1 MSNYSIRDFLK
12 ACCAAAPKLASLL
25 KGVGLLTLT
34 TVLLVLAAGCQTEKA
49 KAANS
54 KSTTSTTSK
63 TTNSKP
69 ANSKV
74 TKEDKKAMAEAQ
86 HMSAPAP
93 ANSET
98 LVLHEGDVVSVLFPG
113 APDLNTVAPIR
124 RDGRITLK
132 SFGEFKAAGLTPPEM
147 EKELIRLYGSQLQ
160 TKEVTVAV
168 QSSAFPVY
176 VTGAVLRPGKILSD
190 RPMTALEAIMEA
202 GGFDYGKANLK
213 SIRILRTQNGRT
225 EHYTLNLKKVLE
237 GQEPEQFALKPA
249 DIIYVPE
256 KFNWF

>member
-12 ACCAAAPKLASLL
+12 ACCAVAPKLASLL
-25 KGVGLLTLT
+25 KGAALITLT
-34 TVLLVLAAGCQTEKA
+34 AVLLVLAAGCQTEKA
-49 KAANS
+49 KAATS
-54 KSTTSTTSK
+54 KSTTSKSTPSK
-63 TTNSKP
+63 SP
-69 ANSKV
+69 SSAV

-225 EHYTLNLKKVLE
+225 EHYTVNLKKVLE
-237 GQEPEQFALKPA
+237 GPEPEQFTLKPS

>member
-1 MSNYSIRDFLK
+1 MLNNSARLLKRSHKADAKPGNFLK
-12 ACCAAAPKLASLL
+12 ALSWTLPAVLLALAS
-25 KGVGLLTLT
+25 
-34 TVLLVLAAGCQTEKA
+34 GCETQKAIDQRSKATGTGEKQASVKSETQAVAEA
-49 KAANS
+49 KHM
-54 KSTTSTTSK
+54 STAS
-63 TTNSKP
+63 P
-69 ANSKV
+69 AN
-74 TKEDKKAMAEAQ
+74 
-86 HMSAPAP
+86 
-93 ANSET
+93 NET
-98 LVLHEGDVVSVLFPG
+98 LVLHEGDTLSVSFAG
-113 APDLNTVAPIR
+113 APDLNTVAVIR

-132 SFGEFKAAGLTPPEM
+132 SLGEFKAAGLTPLEM
-147 EKELIRLYGSQLQ
+147 EKELIKLYGPQLQ

-213 SIRILRTQNGRT
+213 SIRVLRTQDGRT
-225 EHYTLNLKKVLE
+225 EHYTLNLKKVLN
-237 GQEPEQFALKPA
+237 GQEPEQFALKPS

>member
-1 MSNYSIRDFLK
+1 MSNHSGNLLNQRRTAEAKPGKLLK
-12 ACCAAAPKLASLL
+12 ALAWIAFP
-25 KGVGLLTLT
+25 V
-34 TVLLVLAAGCQTEKA
+34 VLLMLGAGCETQKAAEQRSKAAGNGEKPAPTTTA
-49 KAANS
+49 KA
-54 KSTTSTTSK
+54 
-63 TTNSKP
+63 
-69 ANSKV
+69 
-74 TKEDKKAMAEAQ
+74 DQQAMAEAK
-86 HMSAPAP
+86 HMSTAAP
-93 ANSET
+93 ANNET
-98 LVLHEGDVVSVLFPG
+98 LVLHEGDTLSVSFGG
-113 APDLNTVAPIR
+113 APDLNTTAVIR

-132 SFGEFKAAGLTPPEM
+132 SLGEFKAAGLTPPQM
-147 EKELIRLYGSQLQ
+147 EKELINLYGSQLQ

-213 SIRILRTQNGRT
+213 SIRVLRTQNGRT
-225 EHYTLNLKKVLE
+225 DHYNLNLKRVLQ
-237 GQEPEQFALKPA
+237 GQEQEQFALQPS